1 MATEQEAIARCTE
14 PRTRETLAHDL
25 RELGMVAGM
34 TVLVHASLSSLGWVC
49 GGPIAAVQALMDV
62 VTPAGTIVMPAMS
75 SSNTDPAAWVD
86 PPVPRDWIPVIRAT
100 MPVYDPAITPTRG
113 MGVIAEVFRTFPGAI
128 RSAHP
133 NTSFTAWGR
142 NAHKVVD
149 NHKLAYCLGEHSP
162 LARLYD
168 LDAQVALIGVG
179 YEHNTCFHLAEYRAR
194 GAKELSEGAAVMVD
208 GQREWA
214 TYRDIVFHEER
225 FAGFGRLF
233 EQECVVT
240 LSYVGSAQSRRFS
253 LQHAVQFAMT
263 QVELARE
270 EAEPT

>member
-1 MATEQEAIARCTE
+1 MATERGAIAQCTE
-14 PRTRETLAHDL
+14 PRTRESLGHDL
-25 RELGMVAGM
+25 WELGIVAG
-34 TVLVHASLSSLGWVC
+34 TTLLVHASLSSLGWVC
-49 GGPIAAVQALMDV
+49 GGPIAVIQALMDV

-75 SSNTDPAAWVD
+75 GSNTDPAAWVD

-100 MPVYDPAITPTRG
+100 MPAYDPAITPTLG
-113 MGVIAEVFRTFPGAI
+113 MGVVAEVFRTFPGVI

-142 NAHKVVD
+142 DAYAVV
-149 NHKLAYCLGEHSP
+149 HSHELEYCLGEHSP

-168 LDAQVALIGVG
+168 LDGQVALIGVG
-179 YEHNTCFHLAEYRAR
+179 YEHNTCFHLAEYRTR
-194 GAKELSEGAAVMVD
+194 GVKELSEGAAVLVN
-208 GQREWA
+208 GRREWV

-240 LSYVGSAQSRRFS
+240 VGYVGSAQSRLFS
-253 LQHAVQFAMT
+253 LQHAVEFAMT

-270 EAEPT
+270 EVEPT